1 MWHLC
6 TEMSK
11 EDHLIITK
19 KIEYTLCGH
28 SVIMNKRRDCT
39 LRSSL
44 NVQPLFF
51 RSALPVLRGYIMP
64 IHSLGPCMEHC
75 FPYRKIHEVRSHP

>member
-19 KIEYTLCGH
+19 KIEYTLCEH
-28 SVIMNKRRDCT
+28 SVIMNEKKRLHVEGVPQCAASFFVRHC
-39 LRSSL
+39 
-44 NVQPLFF
+44 LF
-51 RSALPVLRGYIMP
+51 
-64 IHSLGPCMEHC
+64 
-75 FPYRKIHEVRSHP
+75 

>member
-1 MWHLC
+1 MWYLC

-28 SVIMNKRRDCT
+28 SVIMNKR
-39 LRSSL
+39 S
-44 NVQPLFF
+44 VP
-51 RSALPVLRGYIMP
+51 ALSVLKGVMP
-64 IHSLGPCMEHC
+64 THFLGPCREHC
-75 FPYRKIHEVRSHP
+75 FPYRKIRGVHSHL

>member
-1 MWHLC
+1 MCWMWHLC

-44 NVQPLFF
+44 NVQPLFSF
-51 RSALPVLRGYIMP
+51 GIACFKGIHHAYSFLRSVYGTLLPIP
-64 IHSLGPCMEHC
+64 EDI
-75 FPYRKIHEVRSHP
+75 